1 MTHVTCRLTANNR
14 DQLRNPTLGNRVW
27 AAFFTQRVCVQPSI
41 AATNVS
47 LPAFAAERRRLL
59 SIDIS
64 CPPGAQQQTRR
75 TGQTDGRTPDRY
87 IDAAR
92 DSVNSCLYV
101 AIRLHSKPNH
111 NLRSFKLSQRQ
122 KLVFSHQTVKFI
134 LFISLYNHRKIFQR
148 ATCTTVKNA
157 MSLKK
162 YHDISSCSLRIR
174 HWILIIFG
182 RNVW

>member
-1 MTHVTCRLTANNR
+1 MLTAENR

-27 AAFFTQRVCVQPSI
+27 ASFFTQRVCVQPST

-92 DSVNSCLYV
+92 DSV
-101 AIRLHSKPNH
+101 
-111 NLRSFKLSQRQ
+111 KLSI
-122 KLVFSHQTVKFI
+122 V
-134 LFISLYNHRKIFQR
+134 
-148 ATCTTVKNA
+148 ACT
-157 MSLKK
+157 
-162 YHDISSCSLRIR
+162 
-174 HWILIIFG
+174 
-182 RNVW
+182 